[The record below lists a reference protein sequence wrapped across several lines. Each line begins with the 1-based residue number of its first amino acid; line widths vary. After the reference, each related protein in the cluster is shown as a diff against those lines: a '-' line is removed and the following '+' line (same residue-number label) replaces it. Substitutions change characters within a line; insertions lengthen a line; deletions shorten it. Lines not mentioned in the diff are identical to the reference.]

1 MLNFIDP
8 IQQRKAM
15 TEAGFSV
22 SEHNIILAEVQNIHY
37 CTDEK
42 PPVPEGMP
50 YVDHDALAEEVSQMT
65 GIDLP
70 TTFYVLTWEFVL
82 ELYRPKP
89 EIILSILAAEISSF
103 TGIEE
108 SSVYHI
114 LLAQD
119 AVFHR
124 IGLYDTEEDDY
135 IDCIWYA
142 IGNLIFGDDL

>member
-1 MLNFIDP
+1 MSVNIAKTLSP
-8 IQQRKAM
+8 RRGKTSSM
-15 TEAGFSV
+15 TNSDKQ
-22 SEHNIILAEVQNIHY
+22 NIILAEVQNIHY
-37 CTDEK
+37 CPDEK

-89 EIILSILAAEISSF
+89 EIILSLLAAEISSF

-108 SSVYHI
+108 STVYHI

-119 AVFHR
+119 EVYHR
-124 IGLYDTEEDDY
+124 IGLYDTGED
-135 IDCIWYA
+135 DCIWYM
-142 IGNLIFGDDL
+142 IGRLIFGDDL